1 MDWNEL
7 LELSHQGMFGLKI
20 KTTVY
25 LFEIT
30 TKKELMFNHRLTL
43 PPPNKGRGPRRRNAK
58 RHAPAC
64 FECSFNVMVHRDAPL
79 KIVWHLQN
87 NLISFHMSPPRKMI
101 DCVPGHEVW
110 TQQDRGL
117 SRDCHGL
124 HSRQILGQIGSNKP
138 PKVLRLEGFFLDVE
152 ISVGMLSKNIQIHG
166 VLSKTKTNIWNKQT
180 NNGPRGFD
188 MKNMSK
194 FEKPRWDSI
203 RYSIFLGFGGA
214 PGSSGSKTMA
224 LKWVIKA
231 LVV

>member
-1 MDWNEL
+1 
-7 LELSHQGMFGLKI
+7 MFGLKI
-20 KTTVY
+20 NTTVY
-25 LFEIT
+25 QFEIT

-43 PPPNKGRGPRRRNAK
+43 PPQTKGGGPEDSNAK

-138 PKVLRLEGFFLDVE
+138 PKVLKVWKVFFLDVE
-152 ISVGMLSKNIQIHG
+152 ISVGMLSKSMG
-166 VLSKTKTNIWNKQT
+166 SLTKTKTNI
-180 NNGPRGFD
+180 
-188 MKNMSK
+188 
-194 FEKPRWDSI
+194 
-203 RYSIFLGFGGA
+203 
-214 PGSSGSKTMA
+214 
-224 LKWVIKA
+224 
-231 LVV
+231 